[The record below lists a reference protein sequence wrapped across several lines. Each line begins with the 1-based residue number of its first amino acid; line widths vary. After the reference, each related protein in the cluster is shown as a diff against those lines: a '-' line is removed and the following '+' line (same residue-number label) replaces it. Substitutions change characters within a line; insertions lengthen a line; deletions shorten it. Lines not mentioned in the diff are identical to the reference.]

1 MAAIAWE
8 TRRPVVRAVVLAA
21 LAVALGGPLG
31 IVNAEPALT
40 EVAALGRAYGA
51 GVHAYFS
58 GDAQRAYDDLTQ
70 AIEAGTSDPRA
81 WYFRGLAALKLGR
94 LDEAEADFST
104 AATRET
110 EAAGDWGVSRSLE
123 RVQGHDR
130 LALERHRVR
139 ARVAG
144 LEQGRQAVQRRYS
157 DIESRQSDVLRER
170 RPRGGAPDP
179 LQKFGDELPV
189 EPAAPAEPAEE
200 LAAPAA
206 AEPEPEPE
214 PEPEMKT
221 EEPDAAEPVG
231 PAEAEA
237 TPADDAE
244 PVELPAE
251 REAVPAEEGDAPE
264 MAEEGGTPPAA
275 DAPGGDVFDK

>member
-1 MAAIAWE
+1 MAAIAGE
-8 TRRPVVRAVVLAA
+8 TRHSVVRAVGLATLVVA
-21 LAVALGGPLG
+21 VGGLLATVH
-31 IVNAEPALT
+31 AEPALT

-144 LEQGRQAVQRRYS
+144 FEQGRQAVQRRYS

-170 RPRGGAPDP
+170 RPRGGVPDP

-189 EPAAPAEPAEE
+189 EPTTPAEPAEE

-214 PEPEMKT
+214 MKA
-221 EEPDAAEPVG
+221 EEPDAVEPVG
-231 PAEAEA
+231 PAEVEA

-251 REAVPAEEGDAPE
+251 REAVPTADGDAPE